1 MDCLAKLLG
10 PLLIARFHLLYLVT
24 PLVVYLAVG
33 PMLKR
38 GLRNPPRWR
47 TSDFYQG
54 IPMILSSL
62 TAETSYALDR
72 VRRIVFSPQDQIPVA
87 LVASLGLTLGMA
99 LATIFLGYIV
109 VLLHRKLDQ
118 DGTAEGSRSRLLAFL
133 SFFLGLAT
141 VLSVTFLLKY
151 DP

>member
-1 MDCLAKLLG
+1 MDSLAKLLG
-10 PLLIARFHLLYLVT
+10 PLLIARFPLLYLVT
-24 PLVVYLAVG
+24 PLLVYLAVG
-33 PMLKR
+33 PVLKR

-62 TAETSYALDR
+62 TAEMSYALDR
-72 VRRIVFSPQDQIPVA
+72 IRRIVFSPQDQIPTA
-87 LVASLGLTLGMA
+87 LVASLGLTLG
-99 LATIFLGYIV
+99 LVVATIFLGYI
-109 VLLHRKLDQ
+109 LMMLHRTLDH
-118 DGTAEGSRSRLLAFL
+118 DGTAEGPRSRLLAFL
-133 SFFLGLAT
+133 SFFLGLST

>member
-1 MDCLAKLLG
+1 MDSLAKALG
-10 PLLIARFHLLYLVT
+10 PLLVARFPLLYLVM
-24 PLVVYLAVG
+24 PLVVYLLVG
-33 PMLKR
+33 PLLKR
-38 GLRNPPRWR
+38 GLRTPSRWR

-62 TAETSYALDR
+62 TAEMSYGLDR
-72 VRRIVFSPQDQIPVA
+72 VRRVLTMPRDEVPLSV
-87 LVASLGLTLGMA
+87 VASLGLTLG
-99 LATIFLGYIV
+99 LTVATIFLGYIV
-109 VLLHRKLDQ
+109 VLLHRNLDP
-118 DGTAEGSRSRLLAFL
+118 DGGSEGSRSKLLAFL